1 MKMQLKRKLSM
12 ITLRL
17 VALVSFAAA
26 VGAFFGLPTAKVLVI
41 QPAPTL
47 AFLIV
52 LLLTTLV
59 GRFFCGYLC
68 PLGVLQSVVNF
79 LVHPKSHVRRVCTRL
94 PETKMQRVVRWC
106 VFAVF
111 AALVAA
117 GLGTLGWAITPYSIF
132 GKALVGFVPGIVLA
146 ATVLVLAVIGSGRL
160 WCNWVCPCGTLFNL
174 LAPKAR
180 IPNKIDLK
188 AGCGNCRKCF
198 AKPKAGATG
207 AGERGRPPLPATGES
222 DEPSATVGRGVL
234 DAPKSVGRDAPIAP
248 SDGVTRREVIAGT
261 GALAAVEALGAEKTT
276 DGGYAPIS
284 LPGIPAR
291 PAEVLPPG
299 AVDRPLFNRL
309 CVGCGVCIASCPE
322 RCLVPSASLAT
333 FGQPKMNFQKSHCRL
348 ACPQKCASACPAGA
362 LKKLD
367 HVARRDIHMGH
378 AIWRKDRCLRVTE
391 DVPCTA
397 CSRKCPV
404 KAITIVAGFPVV
416 DKEKCIG
423 CGACEHVCPARPEPA
438 MIVKGFERQRV
449 VRPFNADDLVAEMAS
464 LVRRGEASAVA
475 ARDGVIVARET
486 GRGVMPI
493 LALMDGGHL
502 RGAIV
507 VDKVIG
513 RAAASVAIVGG
524 ARRVHALLMSE
535 DAKNLLEKR
544 GVAATAEKV
553 VPKILNR
560 DLSASCPMEAAVV
573 GETEPEKMVEALKTF
588 AGGTTA
594 KPIH

>member
-1 MKMQLKRKLSM
+1 MKPQIKSTLTR
-12 ITLRL
+12 TALRL
-17 VALVSFAAA
+17 VAAASLAAA
-26 VGAFFGLPTAKVLVI
+26 AGAFFGLPTAKALVI

-47 AFLIV
+47 AFLVV
-52 LLLTTLV
+52 LLLTPLV
-59 GRFFCGYLC
+59 GRLFCGYLC
-68 PLGVLQSVVNF
+68 PLGVLQSVVNA
-79 LVHPKSHVRRVCTRL
+79 VTHPKSHVRRVCTRL
-94 PETKMQRVVRWC
+94 PETKAQRIVRWS
-106 VFAVF
+106 VFAAF

-132 GKALVGFVPGIVLA
+132 GKAMVGFAPGIVIA
-146 ATVLVLAVIGSGRL
+146 AAVLVLAAIGSGRL
-160 WCNWVCPCGTLFNL
+160 WCNWICPCGTLFNL
-174 LAPKAR
+174 LAQKAR

-198 AKPKAGATG
+198 AKPKTLTAGAT
-207 AGERGRPPLPATGES
+207 
-222 DEPSATVGRGVL
+222 
-234 DAPKSVGRDAPIAP
+234 SVGRDDPIAP
-248 SDGVTRREVIAGT
+248 ADGVTRRTVLAGT
-261 GALAAVEALGAEKTT
+261 GALAATQVLGAEKTT

-322 RCLVPSASLAT
+322 QCLVPSAALAT

-348 ACPQKCASACPAGA
+348 ACPQKCAAACPAGA

-378 AIWRKDRCLRVTE
+378 AIWRKDRCLRTTE

-438 MIVKGFERQRV
+438 MAVKGFARQRV
-449 VRPFNADDLVAEMAS
+449 VRPFNADDLIAEMAS

-486 GRGVMPI
+486 GRGVKPI
-493 LALMDGGHL
+493 LALMDAGHL

-535 DAKNLLEKR
+535 DAKDLLGKR

-560 DLSASCPMEAAVV
+560 DLSASCPMEAAVG
-573 GETEPEKMVEALKTF
+573 GETEPEKMVEVIKAF
-588 AGGTTA
+588 IGAAA
-594 KPIH
+594 KPTH